1 MARPNRKA
9 QLFAKGKQMTIEEIL
24 KAIAHKDRVFP
35 REALEQAIA
44 QKDEITPHLLK
55 ILERVAD
62 DPEEVLDEED
72 SSYLYA
78 LYLLAQF
85 RETRAYPLVIRIA
98 SFSPGLVDELLGDTT
113 TEGLP
118 KILASVSGGDTSLIK
133 QLAEDTEAEEFVRG
147 SALNALVAL
156 VVSGDVSREEVMSYF
171 SSLFNAKLKEEPS
184 EEARVMLT
192 TLASCATDLY
202 PEELYDKINEAFER
216 ELIDEFMLDPD
227 FVNEKIALGK
237 EAVLAE
243 LREDRHLQLVE
254 DAVKEMESWAW
265 YNESDD
271 DDDDYFDL
279 SVEEIMEVLAEDDWA
294 FLHSALRQAV
304 AKKDEIT
311 PHLLKSLE
319 RTANNPEEVLDE
331 GDDSF
336 IYALYLLAQF
346 REKLAYPLIIKLVSH
361 PPELVDDLLGIIT
374 TEDLHNILA
383 SVSLGDTS
391 LIAELAVNTEVEEYV
406 RAAAI
411 RSWLTLVVS
420 GEKSREETVDY
431 YRSLFE
437 GGLEDKNEVVW
448 TELVDCGAD
457 LYPEELYKQ
466 IEKAFDDGLIDE
478 FFIDLDWVD
487 TRMALGKELVLAQL
501 PEDHHLIEDAAS
513 EVEWWASPW
522 EEDEDW
528 DDWGDDDDDDDD
540 EFWDT
545 YNQQISALNGHPLAS
560 PMPQEKV
567 GRDDPCP
574 CGSGKK
580 YKECCGA

>member
-1 MARPNRKA
+1 
-9 QLFAKGKQMTIEEIL
+9 MTTEEIL
-24 KAIAHKDRVFP
+24 KALAHKDRVFP

-55 ILERVAD
+55 ILERVVD

-78 LYLLAQF
+78 LHLLAQF
-85 RETRAYPLVIRIA
+85 RETRAYPLVVRIA
-98 SFSPGLVDELLGDTT
+98 SFPPDLVDRLLGDTI
-113 TEGLP
+113 TETLP

-133 QLAEDTEAEEFVRG
+133 QLAENTEAEEFVRC
-147 SALNALVAL
+147 SAFRALLAL
-156 VVSGDVSREEVMSYF
+156 VVSGDISREEAMGYYSTVF
-171 SSLFNAKLKEEPS
+171 DAKLKEEPS
-184 EEARVMLT
+184 EEVTIVLT
-192 TLASCATDLY
+192 DLADCATDLY

-227 FVNEKIALGK
+227 FVNEKMAEGK
-237 EAVLAE
+237 EAALAE
-243 LREDRHLQLVE
+243 LREDRHLQLME

-265 YNESDD
+265 YNESDES
-271 DDDDYFDL
+271 DDDYVDL

-319 RTANNPEEVLDE
+319 RAANNPEEVLDE

-361 PPELVDDLLGIIT
+361 PPELADDLLGIIT

-383 SVSLGDTS
+383 SVSLGDTIP
-391 LIAELAVNTEVEEYV
+391 IAELAANTDVEEYV

-420 GEKSREETVDY
+420 GEKSREETVNY

-448 TELVDCGAD
+448 TELVDCSAD
-457 LYPEELYKQ
+457 LYPEELYEQ
-466 IEKAFDDGLIDE
+466 IKKAFDDGLIDE

-487 TRMALGKELVLAQL
+487 SQMALGKELVLAQL

-522 EEDEDW
+522 DEDEDW
-528 DDWGDDDDDDDD
+528 GDWDDDDDDDLL
-540 EFWDT
+540 DT
-545 YNQQISALNGHPLAS
+545 YNLRISALNGHPLAS
-560 PMPQEKV
+560 SAPHEAQEKV